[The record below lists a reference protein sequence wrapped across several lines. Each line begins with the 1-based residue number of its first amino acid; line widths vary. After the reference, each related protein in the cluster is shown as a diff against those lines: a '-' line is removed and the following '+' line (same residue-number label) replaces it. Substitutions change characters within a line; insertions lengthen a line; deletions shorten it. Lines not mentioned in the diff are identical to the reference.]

1 MFDNT
6 SPYEINVTVCGL
18 EWSWHMSI
26 NIKNLLT
33 AVLQT
38 PIFFSPSSYPLLLSS
53 SPSLSVSNPFFPS
66 SHPLLSFFS
75 LTFLLSH
82 VCQCHLLF
90 PFPSLI
96 SFSTHPLVSCSHLLS
111 SRPNPPLL
119 SQFPPNSI
127 PIPTLLFHFPS
138 CYPVSAL
145 QCPSPPLF
153 PSPAS
158 SLPPFSCKT
167 STLLSI
173 SSATHYN
180 MYHHYH
186 PFLSQF
192 ANLFLPVF
200 NLFFPVPTPSLPFP
214 IPSLC
219 VPTPL
224 PNFLV
229 LLFRFPAIFFM
240 FSPLHLMQ
248 THFYCIVS

>member
-1 MFDNT
+1 
-6 SPYEINVTVCGL
+6 
-18 EWSWHMSI
+18 MSI

-111 SRPNPPLL
+111 SRPNPPSSLPVSTQFYSNSYSFIPLPILL
-119 SQFPPNSI
+119 
-127 PIPTLLFHFPS
+127 PS
-138 CYPVSAL
+138 C
-145 QCPSPPLF
+145 CPPMPLPPLF
-153 PSPAS
+153 PSPTS

-173 SSATHYN
+173 SSATHYY

-186 PFLSQF
+186 PFLSQL

-200 NLFFPVPTPSLPFP
+200 NLFFSVPTPSLPFP

-224 PNFLV
+224 PYFLV
-229 LLFRFPAIFFM
+229 LLFRFPTIFFL
-240 FSPLHLMQ
+240 FSSLHLMQ